1 MFCIHTLGRLDFR
14 GEAGVTPEVI
24 GRPKRMALLIYLAV
38 ERPGE
43 FHQRDALLNLLW
55 AESSQDR
62 GRHALRQSLYVLR
75 RAIGASVLR
84 SRADGAIGLEMSGL
98 RCDLV
103 DFDRAYGRGDYRT
116 ALDLSRG
123 PFLDCV
129 FLDPSPPFEDWLQRV
144 RLRHSARAAECALR
158 EAESA
163 CARGECQ
170 EAVEVLRRGLE
181 IDPFNEVLFRQ
192 LAATL
197 VQMGRRAD
205 AVQSYHR
212 FREQLADE
220 LEMLPAP
227 ETELLLETMLAPVAV
242 SPVGTITAPI

>member
-1 MFCIHTLGRLDFR
+1 MLCIRTLGCLDFH
-14 GEAGVTPEVI
+14 GEAGATPEVI

-55 AESSQDR
+55 AESSQER
-62 GRHALRQSLYVLR
+62 GRQALRQSLYVLR

-84 SRADGAIGLEMSGL
+84 SRADGAIALEMTGL

-144 RLRHSARAAECALR
+144 RLRHSARAAQCALR
-158 EAESA
+158 EAASA

-170 EAVEVLRRGLE
+170 KAVEVLRRGLE
-181 IDPFNEVLFRQ
+181 IDPLNEALFRQ
-192 LAATL
+192 LTVSL

-205 AVQSYHR
+205 AMQSYRR
-212 FREQLADE
+212 FRDRLADE
-220 LEMLPAP
+220 LEVLPAP
-227 ETELLLETMLAPVAV
+227 ETELILETILAPVATD
-242 SPVGTITAPI
+242 P